1 MSKKKPSAAPWATA
15 LLIHLLNHSPINDT
29 SSSMEVKTDGTM
41 ARVMIDA
48 FALGVGS
55 RTPTPPSK
63 VAAGNDDVLRIGGGA
78 AVQRVAPCPPARCHK
93 ATWTTPMR
101 LQCHGLSDHK
111 EHQKCHVH
119 PGSQAEGTRGTN
131 SGSVAGAPCHR
142 PAAVTTWR
150 SPFRVSNVVRIRARW
165 GSGLLTGLPFPAV
178 LRAIAPALPVTFP

>member
-15 LLIHLLNHSPINDT
+15 LLIHLLNHSPFSDT

-101 LQCHGLSDHK
+101 LQCNGLSDHK

-119 PGSQAEGTRGTN
+119 PDPQADTTRDTN
-131 SGSVAGAPCHR
+131 PGSVAGAPRHA
-142 PAAVTTWR
+142 PAAVTMQR
-150 SPFRVSNVVRIRARW
+150 SPFRVSDVVRIRARW
-165 GSGLLTGLPFPAV
+165 ERGLITGLPSPAV
-178 LRAIAPALPVTFP
+178 HRAIAPALQVTSP